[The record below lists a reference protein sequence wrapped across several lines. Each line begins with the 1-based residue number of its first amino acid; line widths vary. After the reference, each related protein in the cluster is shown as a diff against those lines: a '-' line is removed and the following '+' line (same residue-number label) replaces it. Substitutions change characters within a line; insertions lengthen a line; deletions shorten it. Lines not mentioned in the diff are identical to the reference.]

1 MRHASSLRRVPFAI
15 VAGLVLLMTSQRASG
30 LREDDLKCEEAV
42 AHLNDCCPNFDL
54 SKISCSYK
62 SGCGSTQYAEL
73 GIEDSVCIQNKDC
86 KTLIAEGI
94 CTRVLT
100 LGERLE
106 DGGPPST
113 APVCQ

>member
-1 MRHASSLRRVPFAI
+1 MRHASSFRRFPFAV

-30 LREDDLKCEEAV
+30 LREDDLQCEEAV
-42 AHLNDCCPNFDL
+42 THLNDCCPNFDL

-73 GIEDSVCIQNKDC
+73 GIDDSVCIQNKEC
-86 KTLIAEGI
+86 KELIAQGI
-94 CTRVLT
+94 CTSVLT
-100 LGERLE
+100 LGDRPA
-106 DGGPPST
+106 DGGAPI